1 MGVLPT
7 NCVFSERGGIL
18 ENKHDIHAA
27 VVDTNGALLYS
38 VGNPSR
44 VTLARSTA
52 KPAQALAILETG
64 ALDQFGF
71 DDADIALM
79 CASHNSEN
87 AQVLRA
93 TRMLCKV
100 QAQEQ
105 DLQCGGHA
113 SLSETVNAG
122 WIRAGLV
129 PTAIHNNCS
138 GKHAGMI
145 GGAKAL
151 TTRGDGYH
159 LPEHPMQVRVQRV
172 FSELS
177 GLDARDI
184 KWGIDGCNLPA
195 PALPLLNLARVYCCL
210 AASADEAEVPGAA
223 PESRTQHLSCIFRAM
238 VQHPE
243 LVAGQGRFC
252 TALMKAY
259 RGAVMGKLGADGCYG
274 VSVRA
279 SEQTNALGAGG
290 AIGIAVKVEDGN
302 IGILYSAV
310 VEILQQ
316 LGIGTT
322 AIWETL
328 EEYHR
333 PKLVNTAGVVTG
345 SLQFG
350 FRVQRAP

>member
-1 MGVLPT
+1 MGILP
-7 NCVFSERGGIL
+7 NHCVFLERGGVI
-18 ENKHDIHAA
+18 ENKHYIHAA
-27 VVDTNGALLYS
+27 VADANGILLCY

-71 DDADIALM
+71 DDGDIALM
-79 CASHNSEN
+79 CASHSSEDVHI
-87 AQVLRA
+87 ARA

-100 QAQEQ
+100 QAREQ

-113 SLSETVNAG
+113 SLSETVNTG
-122 WIRAGLV
+122 WIRAGL
-129 PTAIHNNCS
+129 
-138 GKHAGMI
+138 HAGMI

-151 TTRGDGYH
+151 TAQSDEYH
-159 LPEHPMQVRVQRV
+159 LPGHPMQVRIQRV
-172 FSELS
+172 FAELS

-184 KWGIDGCNLPA
+184 EWGIDGCNLPA

-210 AASADEAEVPGAA
+210 AASADEAAVPGAVPA
-223 PESRTQHLSCIFRAM
+223 PRSQQLSRIFGAM
-238 VQHPE
+238 VQNPQ

-252 TALMKAY
+252 TALMEAY
-259 RGAVMGKLGADGCYG
+259 KGALVGKLGADGCYG

-279 SEQTNALGAGG
+279 SEQTKALGAEG

-316 LGIGTT
+316 LGVGTT
-322 AIWETL
+322 AIWEAL
-328 EEYHR
+328 EGFHR
-333 PKLVNTAGVVTG
+333 PRIINTAGVVTG
-345 SLQFG
+345 SLQFAL
-350 FRVQRAP
+350 RVQKAS

>member
-1 MGVLPT
+1 MAVLPN
-7 NCVFSERGGIL
+7 NCIFTDRGGIT
-18 ENKHDIHAA
+18 ENMHYIHAA
-27 VVDTNGALLYS
+27 VVDASGTLLYF

-64 ALDQFGF
+64 ALDQYGL
-71 DDADIALM
+71 DDGDVAPM
-79 CASHNSEN
+79 CASHSSEHVHV
-87 AQVLRA
+87 ARA
-93 TRMLCKV
+93 TDMLRKID
-100 QAQEQ
+100 AREQ

-122 WIRAGLV
+122 WIKASLV
-129 PTAIHNNCS
+129 PSAIHSNCS

-151 TTRGDGYH
+151 TTRSDGYH
-159 LPEHPMQVRVQRV
+159 LPGHPMQVRVQQV

-177 GLDARDI
+177 GLDAQDI
-184 KWGIDGCNLPA
+184 EWGIDGCNLPA
-195 PALPLLNLARVYCCL
+195 PALPLMNLARVYCGL
-210 AASADEAEVPGAA
+210 AASADEAAVSSAA
-223 PESRTQHLSCIFRAM
+223 PAPRSQHLSRIFGAM
-238 VQHPE
+238 AQNPR

-252 TALMKAY
+252 TVLMEAY
-259 RGAVMGKLGADGCYG
+259 KGVLVGKLGADGCYG
-274 VSVRA
+274 VSVRV
-279 SEQTNALGAGG
+279 SDQTIALGAEG

-322 AIWETL
+322 ATWEVL
-328 EEYHR
+328 EGFHR
-333 PKLVNTAGVVTG
+333 PRLINTAGMVTG
-345 SLQFG
+345 SLHFS
-350 FRVQRAP
+350 FRVQRAS